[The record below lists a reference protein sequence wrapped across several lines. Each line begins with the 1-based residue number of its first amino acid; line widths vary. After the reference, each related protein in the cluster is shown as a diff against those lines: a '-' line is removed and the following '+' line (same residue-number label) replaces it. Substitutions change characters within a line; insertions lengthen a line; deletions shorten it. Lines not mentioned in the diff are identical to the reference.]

1 MIILKL
7 MQRHRRA
14 TGKNLA
20 NGPAK
25 LCQALDVDKA
35 LNGWDLTAGRKRWV
49 EEQMSLPQRSIK
61 TGPRIGIDYA
71 RPADKP
77 AALRF
82 WIDEKNLRSLIKK
95 PQ

>member
-14 TGKNLA
+14 TGKNLT

-25 LCQALDVDKA
+25 LCQALAVDKA
-35 LNGWDLTAGRKRWV
+35 LNGWDLTAGRKLWV

-71 RPADKP
+71 RPADKR